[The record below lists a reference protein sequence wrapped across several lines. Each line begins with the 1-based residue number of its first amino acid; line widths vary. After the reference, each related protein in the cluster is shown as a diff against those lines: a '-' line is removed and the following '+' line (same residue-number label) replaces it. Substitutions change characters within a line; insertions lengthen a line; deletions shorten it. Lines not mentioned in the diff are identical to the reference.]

1 MLVVLLGARQP
12 TNRGDLHALEPN
24 LLMNADYGFLKLGC
38 RMSKGGRGQDDG
50 LTDSAIIIFNSP
62 DWYLQNTEHVY
73 C

>member
-38 RMSKGGRGQDDG
+38 RMSKGGGG
-50 LTDSAIIIFNSP
+50 GKMIA
-62 DWYLQNTEHVY
+62 
-73 C
+73 